1 MTTPHS
7 IGFVGLG
14 IMGRP
19 MALNLLQAGYHL
31 RVHTRRIETAQPLIN
46 RGALYFDTPKQA
58 AQEAD
63 TIITVVSDT
72 PDVEQVVLGA
82 QGVIHGA
89 RPGTVVVDMST
100 ISPGATRKI
109 AMRLRQAGVDM
120 LDAPVS
126 GGEQG
131 AVEGTLS
138 IMVGGSESVFERVRP
153 FLECMGRHI
162 TYLGDHGAG
171 QVAKACNQIL
181 VAQSM
186 VAVAEAFQLATSCGV
201 DPAKVR
207 QALLGG
213 FAYSK
218 CLETHGRKMLD
229 HDFEPGFKAR
239 LHHKD
244 MGIALQTAA
253 ETGTQ
258 LPGSSLAAQYLN
270 QLVESGGGE
279 LDSSAIATMIDPR

>member
-1 MTTPHS
+1 
-7 IGFVGLG
+7 
-14 IMGRP
+14 
-19 MALNLLQAGYHL
+19 MALNLLRAGYQL
-31 RVHTRRIETAQPLIN
+31 RVHTRRAERAEPLITQ
-46 RGALYFDTPKQA
+46 GALYFDSPKQA
-58 AQEAD
+58 AQDAD
-63 TIITVVSDT
+63 IVITMVSDT

-82 QGVIHGA
+82 QGAIHGA
-89 RPGTVVVDMST
+89 RTGAVLVDMST
-100 ISPGATRKI
+100 ISPAATRKI
-109 AMRLRQAGVDM
+109 ATRLKDAGVEM

-131 AVEGTLS
+131 AIEGTLS

-153 FLECMGRHI
+153 FFACMGRHI
-162 TYLGDHGAG
+162 THIGDHGAG

-181 VAQSM
+181 VAQTM
-186 VAVAEAFQLATSCGV
+186 VAVTETFRLAKSCGI

-218 CLETHGRKMLD
+218 CLEVHGKKILD
-229 HDFEPGFKAR
+229 YDFNPGFKAR

-244 MGIALQTAA
+244 MHIALQTAA

-258 LPGSSLAAQYLN
+258 LPGSTLAAKYLD
-270 QLVESGGGE
+270 QLIESGGGE
-279 LDSSAIATMIDPR
+279 LDSSAIATVIDPR